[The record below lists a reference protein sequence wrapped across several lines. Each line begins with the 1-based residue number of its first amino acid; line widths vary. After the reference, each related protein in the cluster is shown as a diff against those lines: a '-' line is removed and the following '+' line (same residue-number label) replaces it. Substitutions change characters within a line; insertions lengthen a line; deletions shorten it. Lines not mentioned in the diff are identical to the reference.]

1 MRTIAALGVV
11 VLLAGCGG
19 GVSQPARP
27 DFQRQ
32 LDALVTGPHRL
43 APGVTAFV
51 LGPHGTWSGSA
62 GLADITKQVRMT
74 PDARL
79 RLESVSKLWTATVL
93 ARLATEHR
101 LGLDDTV
108 ERWLPGLFPY
118 GNLITIRELLNH
130 TSGMVDNNDFDQR
143 PRFWLAQIHDPELR
157 AELLAT
163 AARIQKDRAHIF
175 PTMLLIRAAA
185 AIPLQFDPATSYHYS
200 NIGYETAG
208 VIAERAGHARLA
220 DLYRRVITA
229 PLGLTSAAYAP
240 HGPIPGPH
248 PVGYIVARGG
258 NTIPATRWG
267 AGGLAAEG
275 GIVVDAQDEARFLL
289 GLVHGKVVPPTMLT
303 QITAGSGPNPAYGLG
318 TVVERTCGGTTLSHN
333 GGGMAWASSV
343 AVSLDGSRVAV
354 LLFNGRR
361 SDGSGD
367 YAAALF
373 KLFCA
378 A

>member
-1 MRTIAALGVV
+1 MRALAAIGIVL
-11 VLLAGCGG
+11 LLAGCGG
-19 GVSQPARP
+19 SAQRERP
-27 DFQRQ
+27 GLQRTV
-32 LDALVTGPHRL
+32 DSLVTGPRRL

-51 LGPHGTWSGSA
+51 SGPHGTWSGSA
-62 GLADITKQVRMT
+62 GWADVTKQVRMT

-93 ARLATEHR
+93 AKLATER
-101 LGLDDTV
+101 KLSLDDTV
-108 ERWLPGLFPY
+108 ARWLPGLFPY

-143 PRFWLAQIHDPELR
+143 PQFWLGQIHDRALR

-163 AARIQKDRAHIF
+163 AAEIEEDRAHVY

-185 AIPLQFDPATSYHYS
+185 ALPLQFDPATSYHYS

-208 VIAERAGHARLA
+208 VIAERAADEGLA
-220 DLYRRVITA
+220 DLYRRIIID
-229 PLGLTSAAYAP
+229 PLGLKSAAYAP

-248 PVGYIVARGG
+248 PVGYVVRRDGT
-258 NTIPATRWG
+258 TIAATRWD

-275 GIVVDAQDEARFLL
+275 AIVVNARDEARFLVA
-289 GLVHGKVVPPTMLT
+289 LVRGEIVPPAMLA
-303 QITAGSGPNPAYGLG
+303 QMLAGSGPNPSYGLG
-318 TVVERTCGGTTLSHN
+318 TVVERTCAGKTLSHN
-333 GGGMAWASSV
+333 GGGASWTSSV
-343 AVSLDGSRVAV
+343 AVSVDGSRVAV
-354 LLFNGRR
+354 LLLNGRR
-361 SDGSGD
+361 AGD
-367 YAAALF
+367 IGDPRPALL

>member
-1 MRTIAALGVV
+1 MRAVAAVGVA
-11 VLLAGCGG
+11 LLLVACGVG
-19 GVSQPARP
+19 TRSSRP
-27 DFQRQ
+27 DFQRT
-32 LDALVTGPHRL
+32 LDGLVSGPHRL

-51 LGPHGTWSGSA
+51 SGPHGTWSGSA
-62 GLADITKQVRMT
+62 GWANVTQQVRMR

-79 RLESVSKLWTATVL
+79 RLESVSKLWTAAVLTALTV
-93 ARLATEHR
+93 EHK

-118 GNLITIRELLNH
+118 GSRITIRELLNH

-143 PRFWLAQIHDPELR
+143 PRFWLAQIHDPALR

-163 AARIQKDRAHIF
+163 AAEIETDRAHIF

-185 AIPLQFDPATSYHYS
+185 ALPLQFDPGTSYHYS

-208 VIAERAGHARLA
+208 LIAERAGHARLA
-220 DLYRRVITA
+220 DLYRRAIIG
-229 PLGLTSAAYAP
+229 PLNLRTAAYAP

-248 PVGYIVARGG
+248 PVGYVVARHGAAVA
-258 NTIPATRWG
+258 ATRWG

-275 GIVVDAQDEARFLL
+275 AIVVDAREEARFLVA
-289 GLVHGKVVPPTMLT
+289 LVRGHVVPPTMLT
-303 QITAGSGPNPAYGLG
+303 QITAGSGPNPSYALG
-318 TVVERTCGGTTLSHN
+318 TVVERTCAGETLSHN
-333 GGGMAWASSV
+333 GGGMAWTSSV

-354 LLFNGRR
+354 LLLNGRR
-361 SDGSGD
+361 SDGTGD
-367 YAAALF
+367 PRPALM